1 MSKIVNIYP
10 TQPITSVNPPI
21 RGKLMGVRRTNSD
34 IRACIIGRARVE
46 EVLKDGR
53 TVLLDFTNY
62 DKDNS
67 IQEAAPVV
75 EEVKAAP
82 APEPVLK
89 EAPAL
94 PALEEIETDNTPAP
108 VEEDVMV
115 IPDDVET
122 AEEVEVE
129 SEPEAEAEEPEE
141 EPEEVEET
149 EVTEEVEEPVE
160 ESAAEKARKAIEAVE
175 TEVVDIDDEGAMEGY
190 SEIESAVETEDADNQ

>member
-53 TVLLDFTNY
+53 TVPLDFTNY

-67 IQEAAPVV
+67 ISEDAPVV
-75 EEVKAAP
+75 EEIKTA
-82 APEPVLK
+82 PVLA
-89 EAPAL
+89 EAPSL
-94 PALEEIETDNTPAP
+94 PAVEAIENDSTPAP

-115 IPDDVET
+115 IPDAVET
-122 AEEVEVE
+122 VEEVEVE

-141 EPEEVEET
+141 EPEEVEEA

>member
-53 TVLLDFTNY
+53 TVPLDFTNY

-67 IQEAAPVV
+67 IEEESPVV

-82 APEPVLK
+82 APAPVLA

-94 PALEEIETDNTPAP
+94 PAVEEDNALAP
-108 VEEDVMV
+108 VEEDVVV
-115 IPDDVET
+115 IPDVIEA

-141 EPEEVEET
+141 EPEEVEEA
-149 EVTEEVEEPVE
+149 EVAEEVEEPVE
-160 ESAAEKARKAIEAVE
+160 ESAAEKARKAIEAVD

>member
-67 IQEAAPVV
+67 IEEESPVV

-82 APEPVLK
+82 APAPVLA
-89 EAPAL
+89 EAPSL
-94 PALEEIETDNTPAP
+94 PAVEEDNALAP
-108 VEEDVMV
+108 VEEDVMA
-115 IPDDVET
+115 IPDAVET
-122 AEEVEVE
+122 VEEVEVE

-141 EPEEVEET
+141 EPEEVEEA
-149 EVTEEVEEPVE
+149 EVAEEVEEPVE
-160 ESAAEKARKAIEAVE
+160 ESAAEKARKAIEAVD

>member
-53 TVLLDFTNY
+53 TVPLDFTNY

-67 IQEAAPVV
+67 IQEDAPVV

-82 APEPVLK
+82 APVVA

-94 PALEEIETDNTPAP
+94 PAFEEIKTDNTPAP

-115 IPDDVET
+115 IPDAVDTV
-122 AEEVEVE
+122 EEVEVE

-141 EPEEVEET
+141 EPEEVEEA
-149 EVTEEVEEPVE
+149 EVAEEVEEPVE

>member
-53 TVLLDFTNY
+53 TVPLDFTNY

-67 IQEAAPVV
+67 IEEESPVV

-82 APEPVLK
+82 APAPVLA

-94 PALEEIETDNTPAP
+94 PAVEEDNALAP
-108 VEEDVMV
+108 VEEDVVV
-115 IPDDVET
+115 IPDVIEA

-129 SEPEAEAEEPEE
+129 SKPEAEAEEPEE
-141 EPEEVEET
+141 EPEEVEEA
-149 EVTEEVEEPVE
+149 EVAEEVEEPVE
-160 ESAAEKARKAIEAVE
+160 ESAAEKARKAIEAVD